1 MLLTGEV
8 MIPRVMSTDRPKVPG
23 SIPWADS
30 PAQSAPNRSAYR
42 EEFGR
47 KFTFPYVKF
56 FPKKIYYLLL
66 VRKKLEVVLFPD
78 IIGSQI

>member
-30 PAQSAPNRSAYR
+30 PAQSAPNRFTYH

-47 KFTFPYVKF
+47 EFTFLDVKLSNTF
-56 FPKKIYYLLL
+56 KNIY
-66 VRKKLEVVLFPD
+66 
-78 IIGSQI
+78 IGYIY

>member
-30 PAQSAPNRSAYR
+30 PAQSAPNRSAYH

-47 KFTFPYVKF
+47 KFYFFYVKLSNTF
-56 FPKKIYYLLL
+56 KNIYILLLL
-66 VRKKLEVVLFPD
+66 VREKLEVV
-78 IIGSQI
+78 

>member
-8 MIPRVMSTDRPKVPG
+8 VIPRVTDRPKVPG

-30 PAQSAPNRSAYR
+30 PAQSAPNRFTYR

-47 KFTFPYVKF
+47 KSTFGV
-56 FPKKIYYLLL
+56 
-66 VRKKLEVVLFPD
+66 
-78 IIGSQI
+78 